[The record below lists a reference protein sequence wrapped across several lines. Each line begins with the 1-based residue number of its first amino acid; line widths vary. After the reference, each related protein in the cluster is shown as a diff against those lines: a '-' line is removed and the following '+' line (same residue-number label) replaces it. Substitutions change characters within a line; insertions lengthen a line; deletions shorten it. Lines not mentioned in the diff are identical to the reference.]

1 MKKNLI
7 FSILTLA
14 LVFASCSKKNDNATQ
29 TDADKPN
36 LVRVAAS
43 VKKDVP
49 QTSEF
54 MATVQPE
61 AKNNIAAGTPGRIR
75 KIFVETGDIVSKGQK
90 LAQMDDANLANLQVQ
105 IENLKIT
112 YKRISE
118 LFAVGGI
125 SQQELDNV
133 KLQLDVAETN
143 FKTLQENTF
152 LISPMNG
159 IVTARYFDEGDLFA
173 AGQYPLVTIMQISPV
188 KIRINVPE
196 SYFTTV
202 KKGMSVDVK
211 FDVFENETF
220 EGKVS
225 LVYPTIDELT
235 RSFTT
240 EITLPN
246 RDLRVRPGMFARV
259 TLNFGEMNR
268 VVISDKS
275 VIKQQGTND
284 RYVYILNAD
293 NTVTYQKVILGNRV
307 GNEYEVLSGV
317 AENDKVVIAGISN
330 LSDGQKVQI
339 AE

>member
-14 LVFASCSKKNDNATQ
+14 LVFASCSKKNENATQ

-61 AKNNIAAGTPGRIR
+61 AKNNIAAGAPGRIR
-75 KIFVETGDIVSKGQK
+75 KIFVETGDLVSKGKK

-105 IENLKIT
+105 VENLRIT
-112 YKRISE
+112 HKRISE

-125 SQQELDNV
+125 SQQELDNI

-143 FKTLQENTF
+143 YQSLQENTF
-152 LISPMNG
+152 LISPIDG
-159 IVTARYFDEGDLFA
+159 IVTARYFEEGDLFA
-173 AGQYPLVTIMQISPV
+173 AGQYPIVTIMQISPV
-188 KIRINVPE
+188 KININVPE
-196 SYFTTV
+196 SYFTKV

-220 EGKVS
+220 EGKVN

-235 RSFTT
+235 RD
-240 EITLPN
+240 
-246 RDLRVRPGMFARV
+246 R
-259 TLNFGEMNR
+259 
-268 VVISDKS
+268 KS
-275 VIKQQGTND
+275 V
-284 RYVYILNAD
+284 A
-293 NTVTYQKVILGNRV
+293 
-307 GNEYEVLSGV
+307 
-317 AENDKVVIAGISN
+317 
-330 LSDGQKVQI
+330 
-339 AE
+339 